1 VFSRSTTQRLAT
13 IHKRDQR
20 NDQSTNWPS
29 QHGLS
34 HPPHSERGTL
44 KLNQLINMFVHK
56 FLRVWKRIRVSKNYI
71 GRVWLLCDQIVISE
85 QTFIYVP
92 FSYDYMFAERWV
104 GWRSRSTN
112 CQTFSSYVDMVFAG
126 WSILPNVTWSS
137 FDQWTEDVLVCDRTE
152 YFVHSIDM
160 SGMLQCWEKCP
171 SVTCCELG
179 ICSLFLLGCRMELIL
194 FDLPYL
200 PFCTVYSVA
209 LFVTCW

>member
-1 VFSRSTTQRLAT
+1 MFSRSTTQRLAT

-44 KLNQLINMFVHK
+44 KLNQLINMLSINFSEFGNVLEWARTTLGESDCFVTK
-56 FLRVWKRIRVSKNYI
+56 LWSLSKHLFMYH
-71 GRVWLLCDQIVISE
+71 
-85 QTFIYVP
+85 FH
-92 FSYDYMFAERWV
+92 YDYMFAERWV